1 MDPITNLKKRQSFQ
15 KCSHIKSVNIIYL
28 NGRLTKED
36 ESDLRSDEHY
46 VSGSENN
53 APQKYRLV
61 RELNPRPLV
70 ISMQCSTN

>member
-1 MDPITNLKKRQSFQ
+1 M
-15 KCSHIKSVNIIYL
+15 NIIYL
-28 NGRLTKED
+28 NGGLTKED

-61 RELNPRPLV
+61 RELNP
-70 ISMQCSTN
+70 